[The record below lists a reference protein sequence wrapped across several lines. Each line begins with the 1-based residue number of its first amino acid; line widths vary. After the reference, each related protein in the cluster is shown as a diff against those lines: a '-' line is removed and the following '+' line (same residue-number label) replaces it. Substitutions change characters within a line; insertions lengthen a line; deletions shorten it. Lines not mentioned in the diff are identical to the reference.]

1 MTTTS
6 APAAP
11 FRYLGITDE
20 CVKCER
26 CGKAELKS
34 TVVLAILDADG
45 NVDAVTYYGSSCA
58 ARALSLGR
66 GGARK
71 VLDDARAAHRDTI
84 ARADDARR
92 MLAARG
98 WTADAAPA
106 GTDLDVAAYK
116 RNVHVYHYSPHLFAD
131 LNARGW
137 AGWRQDV
144 LDSHARMAAAIRDA
158 ALLGL

>member
-1 MTTTS
+1 MT
-6 APAAP
+6 APAAAP

-26 CGKAELKS
+26 CGKAELRS
-34 TVVLAILDADG
+34 TVVLGILDEDG

-66 GGARK
+66 GGART
-71 VLDDARAAHRDTI
+71 VLDAARAAHRDTV
-84 ARADDARR
+84 ARAADARR
-92 MLAARG
+92 MLADRG
-98 WTADAAPA
+98 WSVDAAPA

-116 RNVHVYHYSPHLFAD
+116 RRVHAYNHSPHLFAE
-131 LNARGW
+131 LNDRGW
-137 AGWRQDV
+137 AGWRQDA
-144 LDSHARMAAAIRDA
+144 LNAHASMVAAIRDA